1 MDWQIEYYTDKMG
14 NEPVRSFID
23 AQSIDVQVA
32 VTHDI
37 DLLREFAL
45 DLRYPHVFKV
55 GTTGIR
61 ELRTRHGS
69 DYYRIFYFA
78 FTGRKFVL
86 LHAFL
91 KKTRKTPKREIR
103 VAINRLNDY
112 KQR

>member
-1 MDWQIEYYTDKMG
+1 MDWQIEYYADKRG
-14 NEPVRSFID
+14 NEPVRGFID

-32 VTHDI
+32 IIHDI

-45 DLRYPHVFKV
+45 GLHYPYVFKV
-55 GTTGIR
+55 GKTGIR

-69 DYYRIFYFA
+69 DYYRILYFA

-91 KKTRKTPKREIR
+91 KKTRKMPKGELEIAVMR
-103 VAINRLNDY
+103 MNEY

>member
-1 MDWQIEYYTDKMG
+1 MDWQIEYYIDERG
-14 NEPVRSFID
+14 CEPVRSFID

-32 VTHDI
+32 IFHDI
-37 DLLREFAL
+37 DLLQELAL
-45 DLRYPHVFKV
+45 DLHYPYVFKV
-55 GTTGIR
+55 GATGIR
-61 ELRTRHGS
+61 ELRTRHGT

-103 VAINRLNDY
+103 IAINRLNDY